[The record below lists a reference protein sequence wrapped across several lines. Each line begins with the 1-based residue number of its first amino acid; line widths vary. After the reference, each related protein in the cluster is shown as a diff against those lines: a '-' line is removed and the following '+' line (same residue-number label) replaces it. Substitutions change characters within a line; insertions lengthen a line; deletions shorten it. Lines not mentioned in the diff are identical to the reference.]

1 MNDHG
6 KNVESVEELIA
17 RRKLNKRKIIIQKW
31 TRRLIGSMVIITVAL
46 LTVVYLGSNNSK
58 VKAIIISGN
67 KILTQEDLIKTSN
80 LSYNEIYLMQFASM
94 IEKRLLNDT
103 LINDAKVEM
112 LRNNTISIKITEKK
126 VLALHILPTNTLVLA
141 DGSQVP
147 MKTQFD
153 DAVTQKPILFGFED
167 NESLK
172 LFADAFKGISES
184 AMMNVS
190 EIHQESTSY
199 DKMHIKIVMQDG
211 NKIYSSLKTVSLL
224 EDYPKIL
231 NQLKVTNSCIT
242 FDEMT
247 KTAFSQVCIE

>member
-1 MNDHG
+1 MNDQG

-17 RRKLNKRKIIIQKW
+17 RRKLNKRKIIMQKW
-31 TRRLIGSMVIITVAL
+31 TRRMIGTIVITAVAL
-46 LTVVYLGSNNSK
+46 LTVVYLGSGHSK
-58 VKAIIISGN
+58 VQAIIVSGN
-67 KILTQEDLIKTSN
+67 NILTQEDLIKLSD
-80 LSYNEIYLMQFASM
+80 LSYQEIYLMQFAAI
-94 IEKRLLNDT
+94 IEKRLLNET
-103 LINDAKVEM
+103 LISDAKVEM
-112 LRNNTISIKITEKK
+112 LRNNTIAIMITEKK
-126 VLALHILPTNTLVLA
+126 VLALHISTANTLVLA

-147 MKTQFD
+147 MKAQFNN
-153 DAVTQKPILFGFED
+153 AITQKPTLFGFED
-167 NESLK
+167 DESLK

-211 NKIYSSLKTVSLL
+211 NKIYSSLKTVALL

>member
-1 MNDHG
+1 MNDQG

-17 RRKLNKRKIIIQKW
+17 RRKLNKRKIIMQKW
-31 TRRLIGSMVIITVAL
+31 TRRMIGTIVIAAVAL
-46 LTVVYLGSNNSK
+46 LTVVYLGSDHSK
-58 VKAIIISGN
+58 VQAIIVSGN
-67 KILTQEDLIKTSN
+67 NILTQEDLIKLSD
-80 LSYNEIYLMQFASM
+80 LSYREIYLMQFAAI
-94 IEKRLLNDT
+94 IEKRLLNET
-103 LINDAKVEM
+103 LISDAKVEM
-112 LRNNTISIKITEKK
+112 LRNNTIAIKITEKK
-126 VLALHILPTNTLVLA
+126 VLALHIATANTLVLA

-147 MKTQFD
+147 MQTQFNN
-153 DAVTQKPILFGFED
+153 AITQKPTLFGFED
-167 NESLK
+167 AESLK

>member
-1 MNDHG
+1 MNEQSKH
-6 KNVESVEELIA
+6 VESVEELIA

-31 TRRLIGSMVIITVAL
+31 TRRLIGTLVIIGITL
-46 LTVVYLGSNNSK
+46 LTFIFLGSNESK
-58 VKAIIISGN
+58 VKAIIVSGN
-67 KILTQEDLIKTSN
+67 RILTQEDLIKKSN
-80 LSYNEIYLMQFASM
+80 LGYNEIYLMQFAAI
-94 IEKRLLNDT
+94 IEKRLKTET
-103 LINDAKVEM
+103 LISDARVEM
-112 LRNNTISIKITEKK
+112 LRGNTISIKITEKK
-126 VLALHILPTNTLVLA
+126 VLALHILAANALVLA

-147 MKTQFD
+147 MQTQFNS
-153 DAVTQKPILFGFED
+153 AITQKPILFGFED

>member
-1 MNDHG
+1 MNDQG

-17 RRKLNKRKIIIQKW
+17 RRKLNKRKIIMQKW
-31 TRRLIGSMVIITVAL
+31 TRRMIGTIVITAVAL
-46 LTVVYLGSNNSK
+46 LTVVYLGSSHSK
-58 VKAIIISGN
+58 VQAIIVSGN
-67 KILTQEDLIKTSN
+67 NILTQEDLIKLSD
-80 LSYNEIYLMQFASM
+80 LSYREIYLMQFAAI
-94 IEKRLLNDT
+94 IEKRLLNET
-103 LINDAKVEM
+103 LISDAKVEM
-112 LRNNTISIKITEKK
+112 LRNNTIAIKITEKK
-126 VLALHILPTNTLVLA
+126 VLALHISTANTLVLA

-147 MKTQFD
+147 MKTQFNN
-153 DAVTQKPILFGFED
+153 AITQKPTLFGFED
-167 NESLK
+167 DESLK